1 MHTALFDRRARTPSA
16 AAGLLARMS
25 DVTLIAF
32 SALVTTM
39 VLPHGG
45 DHPSAEVALV
55 ASAATFAMVLF
66 PTFGVYRTTR
76 DRSKYSVAGRT
87 CIAWIV
93 AQACAA
99 LVMLAPYHTLSVP
112 TDWHLCWALASS
124 AALIVSR
131 LVAGTIFDRLGNA
144 SERDCPVAIVGMGTH
159 VDAVLDRIARSPSPG
174 FRAVTVLD
182 MSNPGAPDDHRG
194 LPRFDELGAFASHVR
209 AHAIPEV
216 WVALPIADTRA
227 VVAVRDAF
235 SHDLVNIRFMPDIS
249 TLAMFDGEMIDLVGT
264 PAINLVASPLS
275 SRARVQKALFDRA
288 FAAAAL
294 IGTAPLL
301 LAIAVTIRLSSP
313 GPVLFR
319 QRRKGADGKVFTIYK
334 FRTMRLHADAD
345 GAVRQATRDDP
356 RVTRIG
362 AFLRRTSLDELPQ
375 FINVLRGEM
384 SVVGPRP
391 HAIEHDDLY
400 QPIVDGYIHRYRVK
414 PGITGWA
421 QINGLRGETDRVEKM
436 RRRVEADLYYL
447 RNWSFALDMRIVVAT
462 VTHGWTNSNAY

>member
-1 MHTALFDRRARTPSA
+1 
-16 AAGLLARMS
+16 MS
-25 DVTLIAF
+25 DVTLIAL

-45 DHPSAEVALV
+45 GHPSAEVALV

-66 PTFGVYRTTR
+66 PTFGVYRATR
-76 DRSKYSVAGRT
+76 NRSKYSVAGRT

-93 AQACAA
+93 AQACAT
-99 LVMLAPYHTLSVP
+99 LVMLAPYHALSVP
-112 TDWHLCWALASS
+112 TDWHLCWSFASS
-124 AALIVSR
+124 ATLVASR
-131 LVAGTIFDRLGNA
+131 LAAGTLLDRLGHAGKRN
-144 SERDCPVAIVGMGTH
+144 CPVAIVGMGTH
-159 VDAVLDRIARSPSPG
+159 VNAVLGRIARSSSPG
-174 FRAVTVLD
+174 FRAAAVLD
-182 MSNPGAPDDHRG
+182 MSNPALDDHGG
-194 LPRFDELGAFASHVR
+194 LPRFDELGAFAAHVR

-216 WVALPIADTRA
+216 WVALPIAETRA
-227 VVAVRDAF
+227 ALAVRDAF

-249 TLAMFDGEMIDLVGT
+249 TLAMFDGEMIDLVGA

-275 SRARVQKALFDRA
+275 SCARIQKALFDRV

-294 IGTAPLL
+294 VGIAPLL
-301 LAIAVTIRLSSP
+301 LAIAVAIRLSSP

-319 QRRKGADGKVFTIYK
+319 QRRKGANGKVFTIYK
-334 FRTMRLHADAD
+334 FRTMRLHADAN

-400 QPIVDGYIHRYRVK
+400 QQIVDGYIHRYRVK

-421 QINGLRGETDRVEKM
+421 QIEKM

-447 RNWSFALDMRIVVAT
+447 RNWSFALDMRIVAAT
-462 VTHGWTNSNAY
+462 VTHGWTHSNAY